1 MISKS
6 VRAPKLIVAHRG
18 YHVKSHE
25 NTLEAMR
32 DAIDLGA
39 DMVEFDVRR
48 CADGELIVHH
58 DESIQGKLLGAMAYD
73 EVLHAPFEHGYR
85 VPRLAELLQLT
96 SGRIGLD
103 IELKETGYEERVLR
117 LIFECFHGS
126 NFLITSFDDAALSAV
141 RNLNSGIRLGLLTSD
156 VSGDRA
162 FELFQD
168 AEADFLAPESTS
180 LSEAMFREAE
190 RREIQ
195 LLPWTVDDPAL
206 VGRCLREDCVFGI
219 ITDFPDRALTV
230 RNLEV
235 GISAVKDFDSEGV

>member
-18 YHVKSHE
+18 HHAKSHE

-58 DESIQGKLLGAMAYD
+58 DESIQGKLLAAMPYD
-73 EVLHAPFEHGYR
+73 EVFQASFEHGYR
-85 VPRLAELLQLT
+85 VPRLTELLQLT

-103 IELKETGYEERVLR
+103 IELKEAGYEERILR
-117 LIFECFHGS
+117 VIFDCFHGS
-126 NFLITSFDDAALSAV
+126 NFLITSFDAAALSAV

-156 VSGDRA
+156 VPGDKA

-180 LSEAMFREAE
+180 LSETMLREAE
-190 RREIQ
+190 RRAIQ
-195 LLPWTVDDPAL
+195 LLPWTVDDRAL
-206 VGRCLREDCVFGI
+206 LQRCLREDSVFGV
-219 ITDFPDRALTV
+219 ITDFPEQALKV
-230 RNLEV
+230 RNLEA
-235 GISAVKDFDSEGV
+235 GLTLT